1 MPRPTSA
8 PAPPAP
14 PARTVPVRFATARAA
29 SAGAAAGDAD
39 DAPLTWSQRYYL
51 AEVEAARAH
60 GRGLNVPRLYRL
72 RPGATE
78 AGAADAL
85 RALLERYEVLRS
97 RLVHDEAGGVR
108 QRAHSAGTLDLA
120 VHEVPAGGPPGAAEQ
135 HARAVLDALTAPPL
149 DLAEEWPVR
158 AALVTDDGHPRH
170 LALAFSHV
178 AVDAY
183 ALVPV
188 SAHLVERIAEADP
201 VARTAPA
208 TGAPPHGPREQA
220 AAEASPA
227 GERAARRAL
236 RHAEEAYR
244 RMPPAAPPA
253 ARPAR
258 SPAASPP
265 PGPRYRFLSHRSPAL
280 GLAVGAVAARTG
292 ESAAAV
298 LTAALIALDAVRTGP
313 VPGGDGAATR
323 YGAVHLISANRLRPE
338 TAAAVLPLSQPVPA
352 CADTAGATFD
362 ELVSRAAVASLR
374 AFRAGGGPPDRLA
387 ALLRAV
393 EEERG
398 VRLDPTLTLN
408 YRPRATALPARPATA
423 DELAAAA
430 TRAVSRW
437 TDGDPWRASHYL
449 SADVDASG
457 IRLVL
462 QTDTARH
469 PPEGAERWLAALE
482 RLLCAAALDARCPAL
497 PDADPWGPD
506 LPAG

>member
-1 MPRPTSA
+1 MPRPT

-14 PARTVPVRFATARAA
+14 PARTVPVRFAAARPAT
-29 SAGAAAGDAD
+29 AGAAAGDAD

-72 RPGATE
+72 RPGTTE

-85 RALLERYEVLRS
+85 RALLERYEMLRS

-120 VHEVPAGGPPGAAEQ
+120 VHEVRAGGTPGAAEQ

-158 AALVTDDGHPRH
+158 AALVTEDGHPRH

-208 TGAPPHGPREQA
+208 PGAPPHGPREQA
-220 AAEASPA
+220 VAEASPA

-253 ARPAR
+253 PR
-258 SPAASPP
+258 PAASPP

-280 GLAVGAVAARTG
+280 DLAVGAVAARTG

-298 LTAALIALDAVRTGP
+298 LTAALIAFDAVRTVP
-313 VPGGDGAATR
+313 VPDGDGAVTR

-362 ELVSRAAVASLR
+362 ELVARAAAASLR

-398 VRLDPTLTLN
+398 VRLDPTPALN

-423 DELAAAA
+423 DELASAA
-430 TRAVSRW
+430 TRAVSEW

-449 SADVDASG
+449 TADVDASG

-462 QTDTARH
+462 QTDTAVH
-469 PPEGAERWLAALE
+469 PPERAERWLAALE
-482 RLLCAAALDARCPAL
+482 RLLCAVALDARRPAL